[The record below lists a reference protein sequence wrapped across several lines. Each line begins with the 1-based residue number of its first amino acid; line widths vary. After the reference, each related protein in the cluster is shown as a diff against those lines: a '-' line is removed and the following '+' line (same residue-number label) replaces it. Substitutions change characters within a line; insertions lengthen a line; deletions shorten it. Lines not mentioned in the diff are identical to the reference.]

1 MAPCSYVGL
10 ALGMVLGGRIL
21 FGSLD
26 FTDIDGQHP
35 LTVFSLAKLY
45 ALGI

>member
-1 MAPCSYVGL
+1 MAPYSYIGL
-10 ALGMVLGGRIL
+10 ALGMVPDGRIL

-26 FTDIDGQHP
+26 FADIDGQHP

-45 ALGI
+45 TLGI